1 MEADR
6 REVQFN
12 LFACRARVARLDA
25 AWRLVRDDLVAVF
38 AELERLQQERQQ
50 EAEARVALEIRLM
63 SVEKLVQDALF
74 RMQADRAL
82 LGHEAPS
89 REEEAIL
96 AWESGVAPGEH
107 GMRFGADDGR
117 ASRAP
122 AGRGGGS
129 VSRNGDSPAAPPYRR
144 K

>member
-6 REVQFN
+6 REVHFN

-25 AWRLVRDDLVAVF
+25 GWRLVRDDLVALF
-38 AELERLQQERQQ
+38 AEVERLQQERQQ

-63 SVEKLVQDALF
+63 NVEKLVQDALF

-82 LGHEAPS
+82 LGRETPS

-96 AWESGVAPGEH
+96 AWESGVAPGER
-107 GMRFGADDGR
+107 GLRFDADGAR
-117 ASRAP
+117 PSRTSPKETPGEP
-122 AGRGGGS
+122 A
-129 VSRNGDSPAAPPYRR
+129 SRNGGSAH
-144 K
+144 